1 MGMGLSVLA
10 SGQWSLFAKM
20 VAVNFFSTWFRLSH
34 DISHLVSYILMTFPW
49 KISWKRGNL
58 YYIHLYPNDSPLFS
72 GDDGRNGEC
81 HLLISIMEYPHQ
93 LLSISI
99 TILMRLL
106 SHILLLMIHFY
117 YYPFLLLQKIM
128 RKPTKYPFISLL
140 FPYSHPCISHYSHI
154 FNHLYPIIPINKS
167 LISRDSPVFSSIFR
181 RLWKSWCSMFL
192 W

>member
-1 MGMGLSVLA
+1 M
-10 SGQWSLFAKM
+10 
-20 VAVNFFSTWFRLSH
+20 
-34 DISHLVSYILMTFPW
+34 DIFIYIPM
-49 KISWKRGNL
+49 I
-58 YYIHLYPNDSPLFS
+58 PLCFQEMM
-72 GDDGRNGEC
+72 DI
-81 HLLISIMEYPHQ
+81 ISIMEYPHQ

-154 FNHLYPIIPINKS
+154 FTRLYPIIPINKS
-167 LISRDSPVFSSIFR
+167 LISQDSPVFSSIFR
-181 RLWKSWCSMFL
+181 RLYGNHGCFYMFL
-192 W
+192 